1 MRESYAEYNAD
12 NSTYICESRYIC
24 GVNQEVNYMEERTKG
39 PMNVKQL

>member
-1 MRESYAEYNAD
+1 MQKTMQRTQDIFVNQG
-12 NSTYICESRYIC
+12 YIC